1 MEIKDYLKILRKRG
15 WIIIVVALLAGSSL
29 RAHVDLGL
37 VVSAACLL
45 GVLSVLERRQVA
57 EIVRKLEEVYQTTK
71 EIPVSSGKPNGGR
84 EEKVVYI
91 QAFLK
96 RPGDEEQEEE

>member
-1 MEIKDYLKILRKRG
+1 MKLTLVEEMTLSLARGATGKAGDGQILTL
-15 WIIIVVALLAGSSL
+15 IVVALLAGSSL

-57 EIVRKLEEVYQTTK
+57 EIVRKLEQARGDGSREVLDA
-71 EIPVSSGKPNGGR
+71 E
-84 EEKVVYI
+84 
-91 QAFLK
+91 AH
-96 RPGDEEQEEE
+96 

>member
-1 MEIKDYLKILRKRG
+1 MKLTWVEEMTLSLARG
-15 WIIIVVALLAGSSL
+15 ATGKAGDGQMLTLLVVALLAGTSL

-57 EIVRKLEEVYQTTK
+57 EIIRKLEQT
-71 EIPVSSGKPNGGR
+71 R
-84 EEKVVYI
+84 
-91 QAFLK
+91 
-96 RPGDEEQEEE
+96 GDNSRGMVDVQSH